1 MDIEILKAMDQNSKL
16 STKELSEMLGKE
28 ESYVVD
34 EIKAMEK
41 ERVICGYPT
50 LIDWDKTG
58 EERVTALIE
67 VTVTP
72 QRGMG
77 FDKIAERIYKFE
89 EVEALYLMSGG
100 YDLTVMIVGKTLRE
114 VAEFVSSKLAPM
126 ESVVSTATHF
136 VLKKY
141 KQHGLEMVG
150 EKVDERMLI
159 TP

>member
-1 MDIEILKAMDQNSKL
+1 MDIDVLKLMDQNAKL
-16 STKELSEMLGKE
+16 TAKEIAEMLGKDVA
-28 ESYVVD
+28 YVEN
-34 EIKAMEK
+34 EIKTMEK

-150 EKVDERMLI
+150 EKEDERMLI